1 MIESDLLLKHDIRT
15 LNRLIR
21 DYPMRTLENVRDNL
35 VARLREEG
43 GEP

>member
-1 MIESDLLLKHDIRT
+1 MSDNDELLKHDIRT

-21 DYPMRTLENVRDNL
+21 EYPMRTIENVRDNL

>member
-1 MIESDLLLKHDIRT
+1 MIDSSLLLKHDIRT
-15 LNRLIR
+15 LNRLIL
-21 DYPMRTLENVRDNL
+21 DYPMRNIVNLRDYL

>member
-1 MIESDLLLKHDIRT
+1 MSDRDELLKHDTRT

-21 DYPMRTLENVRDNL
+21 EYPMRTIENVRDNL

>member
-1 MIESDLLLKHDIRT
+1 MIDAILVLKHDIRT

-21 DYPMRTLENVRDNL
+21 SYPMRNIENVRDYL

>member
-1 MIESDLLLKHDIRT
+1 MIDSLLLKHDIKT
-15 LNRLIR
+15 LDRLISE
-21 DYPMRTLENVRDNL
+21 YPMGNIENVRDYL

>member
-1 MIESDLLLKHDIRT
+1 MNDRYELLKHDIRT

-21 DYPMRTLENVRDNL
+21 EYPMRTIENVRDNL

>member
-1 MIESDLLLKHDIRT
+1 MSDRDELLKHDIRT

-21 DYPMRTLENVRDNL
+21 EYPMRNIENVRDYL

-43 GEP
+43 GEL